1 MNEEL
6 ILSRLKEI
14 RDDQKF
20 IVEKISRMD
29 REMEISRNGFTPH
42 QIVEMLHFVS
52 KLKEKEEK
60 YNETIR
66 KAIVSWI
73 VPILLG
79 SIVLGLIQMYK

>member
-1 MNEEL
+1 MNEEN
-6 ILSRLKEI
+6 ILQTLKEI
-14 RDDQKF
+14 RDDQKL
-20 IVEKISRMD
+20 IVDKITRMD
-29 REMEISRNGFTPH
+29 RDMEITRNGFTPH

-66 KAIVSWI
+66 KAIVSWV

-79 SIVLGLIQMYK
+79 SIILGLIQMYK